1 MTPEN
6 SILLNQ
12 ERLCGTANQEHFGL
26 HHAVFFHD
34 LSVERNHLKLM
45 SFRCYQTIYI
55 ISTFFTFLGDE
66 TAQENGTADSLS
78 FHPDLSLGWNPPT
91 QRSPASSATT
101 GQWHQSL
108 PSQRGSL
115 NDLISWL
122 AESCRAGTWQW
133 PFYIF
138 WEVPELVAFSCSG
151 QVARKLRSAQHGGA
165 DLRDW
170 DPITSGSVTDSK
182 GPKIKVHRGNLN
194 HPNLDHS
201 EF

>member
-1 MTPEN
+1 MLVRHCESGTLR
-6 SILLNQ
+6 STSCRLLSWF
-12 ERLCGTANQEHFGL
+12 ERRKKSSQAN
-26 HHAVFFHD
+26 VFQM
-34 LSVERNHLKLM
+34 LSNHL
-45 SFRCYQTIYI
+45 RNIYI
-55 ISTFFTFLGDE
+55 LYISWRRNCTGKSNRSLTF
-66 TAQENGTADSLS
+66 
-78 FHPDLSLGWNPPT
+78 FHPDLSLGWNPPPNGVQHLR
-91 QRSPASSATT
+91 QRRVGDIRACHHSAAR
-101 GQWHQSL
+101 WM
-108 PSQRGSL
+108 
-115 NDLISWL
+115 IW

-138 WEVPELVAFSCSG
+138 WEVPELVAFSLCSG

-182 GPKIKVHRGNLN
+182 GPKIEVHRGTLN

>member
-1 MTPEN
+1 
-6 SILLNQ
+6 
-12 ERLCGTANQEHFGL
+12 
-26 HHAVFFHD
+26 
-34 LSVERNHLKLM
+34 M
-45 SFRCYQTIYI
+45 SFRCYQTIYV

-66 TAQENGTADSLS
+66 TAQENRTADSLS
-78 FHPDLSLGWNPPT
+78 FHPDLSLGWNPPPNGVQHLR
-91 QRSPASSATT
+91 QRRVGDIRACHHSAAR
-101 GQWHQSL
+101 WM
-108 PSQRGSL
+108 
-115 NDLISWL
+115 IW

-138 WEVPELVAFSCSG
+138 WEVPELVAFSLCSG

-182 GPKIKVHRGNLN
+182 GPKIEVHRGTLN

>member
-78 FHPDLSLGWNPPT
+78 FHPDLSLG
-91 QRSPASSATT
+91 
-101 GQWHQSL
+101 
-108 PSQRGSL
+108 
-115 NDLISWL
+115 
-122 AESCRAGTWQW
+122 
-133 PFYIF
+133 
-138 WEVPELVAFSCSG
+138 
-151 QVARKLRSAQHGGA
+151 
-165 DLRDW
+165 
-170 DPITSGSVTDSK
+170 
-182 GPKIKVHRGNLN
+182 
-194 HPNLDHS
+194 
-201 EF
+201 